1 MGVSVSDYKTSK
13 FTLKN
18 QEAVDYIK
26 RLVDLLQDEDNHYG
40 GYYFDDHYI
49 DMYETGDDDFTFKI
63 ATGGYADSSVEL
75 RYSAVHGLTEDDEEY
90 CDDEPVDLF
99 TEIQN
104 NLKEGTYFTSR
115 CCENDKS
122 GMYFFMYLY
131 HADGKREFMSSND
144 VEDVLLKKMG
154 IEEK

>member
-18 QEAVDYIK
+18 QEAVNYIK

-49 DMYETGDDDFTFKI
+49 NMYETGGDDFTFKI
-63 ATGGYADSSVEL
+63 ATGGYADSSPEL
-75 RYSAVHGLTEDDEEY
+75 RRGSVYEGEDEY
-90 CDDEPVDLF
+90 DDDPIDLF

-104 NLKEGTYFTSR
+104 NLKEGTHYTSR

-122 GMYFFMYLY
+122 GMYFYMYLY
-131 HADGKREFMSSND
+131 HADGRREFMSSND
-144 VEDVLLKKMG
+144 MEDVLLKRMG